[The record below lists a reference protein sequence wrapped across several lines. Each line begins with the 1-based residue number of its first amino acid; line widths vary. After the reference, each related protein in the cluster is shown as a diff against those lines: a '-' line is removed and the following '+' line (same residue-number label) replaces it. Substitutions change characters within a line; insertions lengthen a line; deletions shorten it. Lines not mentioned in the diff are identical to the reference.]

1 MTFSLKE
8 ESVLKA
14 LNFDDYVSASDLSK
28 HMSVSSKTVY
38 RMVKKINEVA
48 MSQYQEP
55 IILAETGKGYKLSSY
70 YLDKDWRQLFEDD
83 SDETNRLLRL
93 LFKYPYRLDLTS
105 IMSIDYMSKSTVE
118 RHCRK
123 MEDTLAAFQLKLVVE
138 GQKVRV
144 EGSEQQVRIAINTLF
159 IQQNKSAYMNNAEHE
174 VSSFDHH
181 FIMSQLTYIE
191 TELGQAISYPY
202 DVNLYSHLYMVMKRY
217 REGNVSFLKSQ
228 SPLTTEEEGLM
239 QDNQALVNLSH
250 QIIGRMEQFLHQEL
264 HELEVYF
271 LFQNIYAINLKDRS
285 TSQFD
290 QSLAALM
297 TEYYILNFFSLEQFN
312 RENKFYSSLYNDL
325 YYHILPMIHR
335 LKTGIQVGNS
345 MLEEVKAEFQATFE
359 RIKQI
364 TERLSRDI
372 PGNPLINE
380 AEMGYLTLY
389 FEKFKLKHPDI
400 NRVLLICSTGIGTS
414 ELLKIRLKHL
424 FPTLEVVATM
434 GTRQLERQA
443 EILDQVDVVISTVRT
458 VPSFVSQPVIIISP
472 VLVEKDIQLIRS
484 ILEGGI

>member
-48 MSQYQEP
+48 ISQYQEP

-70 YLDKDWRQLFEDD
+70 YLDKDWTQLFEGD

-191 TELGQAISYPY
+191 TELG
-202 DVNLYSHLYMVMKRY
+202 H
-217 REGNVSFLKSQ
+217 FL
-228 SPLTTEEEGLM
+228 
-239 QDNQALVNLSH
+239 
-250 QIIGRMEQFLHQEL
+250 
-264 HELEVYF
+264 
-271 LFQNIYAINLKDRS
+271 
-285 TSQFD
+285 
-290 QSLAALM
+290 SL
-297 TEYYILNFFSLEQFN
+297 
-312 RENKFYSSLYNDL
+312 
-325 YYHILPMIHR
+325 
-335 LKTGIQVGNS
+335 
-345 MLEEVKAEFQATFE
+345 
-359 RIKQI
+359 
-364 TERLSRDI
+364 
-372 PGNPLINE
+372 
-380 AEMGYLTLY
+380 
-389 FEKFKLKHPDI
+389 
-400 NRVLLICSTGIGTS
+400 
-414 ELLKIRLKHL
+414 
-424 FPTLEVVATM
+424 
-434 GTRQLERQA
+434 
-443 EILDQVDVVISTVRT
+443 
-458 VPSFVSQPVIIISP
+458 
-472 VLVEKDIQLIRS
+472 
-484 ILEGGI
+484 